1 MLRAWHETNAP
12 ADAPDRLLMCPV
24 LIGRAAPLAAV
35 RRLVDGDDP
44 QARVA
49 LIGGEAGI
57 GKSRLVRAAR
67 EYALE
72 RGFVTL
78 QAACFPEDG
87 ASPYACVADLL
98 RARFAGLPRDEV
110 FARTAP
116 FAGHLSSV
124 VPELIGDSSGV
135 PRAPMLDGPSERRH
149 LIAALAHCLG
159 EQLADRPVLLSV
171 DDLQWADRGSLDVLL
186 EFLRRAS
193 STRIVLLATY
203 RPEGTSQSLRR
214 ALTQLVRAGSGFELT
229 LGPLAGQEVEAMLS
243 ATLGQAAPLDLVD
256 AIQPLAEGNPLFVE
270 ELLRAL
276 ALGGELVHRAGRW
289 RLLPRVG
296 SRWRLPRS
304 VEDAVQ
310 EQVATLGPT
319 PRSVLLLAAVVG
331 RRFDLRLL
339 QRVGGLDEATLIAAV
354 RELVAAQLVLEDA
367 PDWFT
372 FRHALTREAVY
383 ASLLGRERARLHRQ
397 VAEAAEELYR
407 ATTDHLED
415 LALHFHQAEVWD
427 KALDYGRAAGER
439 AQRLHAPDAAVSHFT
454 RALEAGAHLLEA
466 AGPRGSPALERT
478 LTTIR
483 RARGTAF
490 ETLGHVEQARDD
502 FETTLA
508 VARRIADPVLEWHS
522 LVDLGQLWAASDYAR
537 SGAVLTAALEL
548 ARRLDDARLIAHSL
562 NRVGNWRVNTGDPRE
577 ALPLHR
583 EALAIFERLGDRP
596 GIATTLDLLGMASY
610 LSADLQGAV
619 ASYERAAALF
629 AELDDRPGLVTS
641 LATLALRGGS
651 FELGSATSD
660 AGTIAAGLRDG
671 ERAAA
676 LARASGWRAGE
687 AFALQQLALVH
698 LLLGDYGPA
707 LTAATR
713 ALQIADD
720 IGHRQWLAAARWILG
735 AIHLDLLALSTARRY
750 LEEALALAREVQSTF
765 WVQLISGC
773 LGHALVLD
781 GDLDRAVTI
790 LGPAPDA
797 AVAVR
802 SLGERWINYGHVH
815 LALAQGRP
823 ALALR
828 LVDRASAP
836 RLDGAPTRETPRPA
850 LARAAALQALG
861 RSGDA
866 EQVLASVEAIA
877 LRQGARPLL
886 WRCLAQRGN
895 LRLSRGQTR
904 DAERDLTRARALV
917 LELAAGVADD
927 ELAQHLVGRALG
939 DSGRPARPRATSVPL
954 SAREMEVARLVAQG
968 LSNRE
973 IAERL
978 VISKW
983 TADNHVAN
991 ILRKLDLARRAQV
1004 ATWLAAADIDR

>member
-1 MLRAWHETNAP
+1 MLRAWHEPNAP
-12 ADAPDRLLMCPV
+12 ADAPDHLLVCPV
-24 LIGRAAPLAAV
+24 LVGRAAPLAAL

-49 LIGGEAGI
+49 LIGGDAGI
-57 GKSRLVRAAR
+57 GKSRLVRATR

-72 RGFVTL
+72 RGFVAL

-87 ASPYACVADLL
+87 ASPYACIADLL
-98 RARFAGLPRDEV
+98 RACFAGVPRDEV
-110 FARTAP
+110 FAHTTP
-116 FAGHLSSV
+116 FAGQLGSV
-124 VPELIGDSSGV
+124 VPELVGDSSG
-135 PRAPMLDGPSERRH
+135 APDAHTLDGPSDRRH
-149 LIAALAHCLG
+149 LIGALAHCLG
-159 EQLADRPVLLSV
+159 EQLAHRSVLLSI

-186 EFLRRAS
+186 ALLRRAS
-193 STRIVLLATY
+193 ATRVVLLATY
-203 RPEGTSQSLRR
+203 RPESTGQALRR
-214 ALTQLVRAGSGFELT
+214 SLAQLVRAGSGFELT
-229 LGPLAGQEVEAMLS
+229 LGPLSGQEVEAMLS

-256 AIQPLAEGNPLFVE
+256 AVQPLAEGNPLFVE
-270 ELLRAL
+270 ELLKAL

-289 RLLPRVG
+289 RLLPRAG

-319 PRSVLLLAAVVG
+319 ARSVLLLAAVVG

-339 QRVGGLDEATLIAAV
+339 QRVGGLDETALIAAM
-354 RELVAAQLVLEDA
+354 RELLAAQLVLEDA
-367 PDWFT
+367 RDWFT

-383 ASLLGRERARLHRQ
+383 AGLLGRERARLHRQ
-397 VAEAAEELYR
+397 VAEAGEELY
-407 ATTDHLED
+407 AAATDHLED
-415 LALHFHQAEVWD
+415 LALHFHQGEVWD

-439 AQRLHAPDAAVSHFT
+439 AERLHAPDAAVSHYT

-466 AGPRGSPALERT
+466 AGARAPAAFEQT
-478 LTTIR
+478 LATLR
-483 RARGTAF
+483 RARGRAF

-502 FETTLA
+502 FEATLA
-508 VARRIADPVLEWHS
+508 VARCIADPVLEWHS

-537 SGAVLTAALEL
+537 AGEALTAALEL

-583 EALAIFERLGDRP
+583 EALGIFERLGDRR
-596 GIATTLDLLGMASY
+596 GIAATLDLLGMARY
-610 LSADLQGAV
+610 LSADLEGAV

-660 AGTIAAGLRDG
+660 AMTIAAGLRDG
-671 ERAAA
+671 ERAAV

-687 AFALQQLALVH
+687 AFALQQVALVH
-698 LLLGDYGPA
+698 LLLGDYGAA

-713 ALQIADD
+713 ALGIADD

-735 AIHLDLLALSTARRY
+735 AIHLDLLALATARRH
-750 LEEALALAREVQSTF
+750 LEEALSVARDVQSTF
-765 WVQLISGC
+765 WVQMTSGC

-781 GDLDRAVTI
+781 GDLDRAAAV

-797 AVAVR
+797 AGAVR

-815 LALAQGRP
+815 LALAQDRP

-836 RLDGAPTRETPRPA
+836 TLDGAPTRETPRPA

-866 EQVLASVEAIA
+866 DQVLAGVESIA

-886 WRCLAQRGN
+886 WRCLAQRGKA
-895 LRLSRGQTR
+895 RLARGQPQA
-904 DAERDLTRARALV
+904 AERDLTRARALV
-917 LELAAGVADD
+917 VELAAGVAD
-927 ELAQHLVGRALG
+927 EQLAQHLLGRALG
-939 DSGRPARPRATSVPL
+939 DIGRPSPSRSASVPL
-954 SAREMEVARLVAQG
+954 SARELEVARLVAQG

-1004 ATWLAAADIDR
+1004 ATWLAAAGIEP